1 MVKRSGMIRSGG
13 RTERIRQSVVSAVLD
28 MLREGDIELSYQR
41 LSELSGVHHST
52 IYRRWPDRYLLLQEA
67 FSQRLTHLHVRP
79 DPSITTYLFNL
90 AKAYRD
96 FLNDPLEMALSAV
109 LAVSTEEEYSA
120 FVNRSWSTV
129 SNELKK
135 PIEDAV
141 KVGHLAKDTNELML
155 IRIIFGTIS
164 AEISFAKNIPSDDF
178 LEMMIN
184 HLLRV

>member
-28 MLREGDIELSYQR
+28 MLRDGDIELSYQR

-67 FSQRLTHLHVRP
+67 FSQRLTHLHVKP
-79 DPSITTYLFNL
+79 ALSIATYLLNL

-96 FLNDPLEMALSAV
+96 FSSDPLEMALATV
-109 LAVSTEEEYSA
+109 LVASSDSEYNT
-120 FVNRSWSTV
+120 FIGRSWSGV
-129 SNELKK
+129 VDELKT
-135 PIEDAV
+135 PIAEAV
-141 KVGHLAKDTNELML
+141 ESGCLASDTDPAML

-164 AEISFAKNIPSDDF
+164 TELTFAKNIPSDDF
-178 LEMMIN
+178 LEAMVR